1 MRSAAFYAFWLAVAA
16 SSLFALVHISDDY
29 IATVTSLRDFEW
41 RVTKFE
47 TPKVGA
53 EHVTL
58 EIEIR
63 NRSNVDLPVKDLEVY
78 LWLNDV
84 TVGKTYG
91 QFRAQNVQAHQA
103 VVLPLTIEMDVASLR
118 DALDNDGGVLLWHI
132 SGSYKVAA
140 PFTDSNFV
148 YHLMLDVDS

>member
-1 MRSAAFYAFWLAVAA
+1 MRSIAFYVFWLAVAA
-16 SSLFALVHISDDY
+16 SSLFALLRISSDY
-29 IATVTSLRDFEW
+29 VATVTSLRDFEW
-41 RVTKFE
+41 RVTKLE
-47 TPKVGA
+47 TPQVGA
-53 EHVTL
+53 ARTNL

-78 LWLNDV
+78 LWLNEV

-91 QFRAQNVQAHQA
+91 QFVTQNVQAHQA
-103 VVLPLTIEMDVASLR
+103 VVQPLTLEMDIASLR
-118 DALDNDGGVLLWHI
+118 DALNNDGGVRLWHI